1 MPLHAPNGG
10 DPSGPA
16 ADFYIDVLK
25 HLVEQ
30 NIPFLI
36 GGGYAVEIYTDI
48 RRRTKDIDLFL
59 LPADVAGAIEGL
71 CAAGYQAE
79 VVYDHWLAKVRQDG
93 ELIDIIFGSA
103 NGGGGVDQ
111 AWFQYAV
118 ETRILDLPMKLCPPE
133 EMIWQKAFVMARDR
147 FDGADVMHLLRSCGE
162 RLDWQR
168 LGDRFGS
175 AWRVLLSHLVL
186 FGYAYPGHRS
196 LIPTWVMDQLLERLQ
211 AELGRAPDEEAL
223 LCRGTML
230 CFEDFRVAV
239 ERWGYVDARP
249 APLGSGHSGGD

>member
-10 DPSGPA
+10 EPKGPA
-16 ADFYIDVLK
+16 ADFYIGVLR
-25 HLVEQ
+25 HLVAEE
-30 NIPFLI
+30 IPFLV

-59 LPADVAGAIEGL
+59 KPEDSDWAVQSLTE
-71 CAAGYQAE
+71 AGYDAE
-79 VVYDHWLAKVRQDG
+79 LVYDHWLAKVREGD
-93 ELIDIIFGSA
+93 ELIDMIFGSA
-103 NGGGGVDQ
+103 NGGGRVDQ
-111 AWFQYAV
+111 AWFDHAV
-118 ETRILDLPMKLCPPE
+118 ETRILGLPMKLCPPE

-147 FDGADVMHLLRSCGE
+147 FDGADVMHLLRACGE

-168 LGDRFGS
+168 LGARFG
-175 AWRVLLSHLVL
+175 ADWRVLLAHLVL

-196 LIPTWVMDQLLERLQ
+196 LIPTWVIEGLQERLGR
-211 AELGRAPDEEAL
+211 EWDRAPDEEAK

-239 ERWGYVDARP
+239 ERWGYLDARP
-249 APLGSGHSGGD
+249 APLGRG